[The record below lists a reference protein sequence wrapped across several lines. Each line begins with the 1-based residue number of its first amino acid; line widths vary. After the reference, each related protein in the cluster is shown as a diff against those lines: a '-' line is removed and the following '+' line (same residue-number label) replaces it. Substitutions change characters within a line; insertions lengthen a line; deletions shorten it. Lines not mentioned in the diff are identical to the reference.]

1 MSPHSSC
8 SKIPF
13 TEAGRTA
20 EFDPPKTQA
29 RNSPPIGLPPAASG
43 FTMRYREGGVDRV
56 SLAVL
61 FPGGRGR
68 CE

>member
-8 SKIPF
+8 SKIFF

-56 SLAVL
+56 PLAVL
-61 FPGGRGR
+61 FPG
-68 CE
+68 

>member
-1 MSPHSSC
+1 MSPHNSC
-8 SKIPF
+8 SKKPF

-29 RNSPPIGLPPAASG
+29 RNSPPTLLPPAASG

-56 SLAVL
+56 PLAVL